1 MPINKGIWLWLGVW
15 CHGHAAMGQSTALD
29 SVKLLIAANRTA
41 EALPVVSRLV
51 AVEPGNPHANYF
63 LGLCHVRLAQE
74 AEKAI
79 PHLELAANYYKVH
92 DIDPGMAEP
101 ELVWYYLVMA
111 YSRTAQCAKAQ
122 EAFRKFMNVY
132 SQDDDS
138 YANDVRHWLELCY
151 DPDRLK
157 QELKALVESMNNE
170 GSPVLQRL
178 SQTTNGQRKVVT
190 REHGFTTRAT
200 LYGVQV
206 GAGSN
211 PLFGAQFKGLRNVGV
226 YLDENGVFRYVIG
239 NLTFRSQAEKLLDE
253 VRSAGYPDAFIVDIS
268 STDVF
273 QQQVVSIEEHGIN
286 ERLSGQVEYRVQIGA
301 FAEVIPERLAE
312 VYLKVDGIFEHRERG
327 LTTLQVG
334 PFSTYEGAVL
344 ERDRLRSLGFDDAFV
359 TAFNRGRRVP
369 LRLAQIHSDEG
380 DLTPQKRK

>member
-1 MPINKGIWLWLGVW
+1 MSRHNSISTFLIGLLWSVV
-15 CHGHAAMGQSTALD
+15 AYGQNAPLD

-41 EALPVVSRLV
+41 EALPVVTRLV
-51 AVEPGNPHANYF
+51 ATEPKNPHANYF
-63 LGLCHVRLAQE
+63 LGLCHVRLAKE
-74 AEKAI
+74 TELAI
-79 PHLELAANYYKVH
+79 PHLELAANFYKVN

-111 YSRTAQCAKAQ
+111 YSRTGQCAKAQ

-157 QELKALVESMNNE
+157 QELKVLVDAVNNE
-170 GSPVLQRL
+170 GTPVLQRL
-178 SQTTNGQRKVVT
+178 SQTDNGQRKVVT
-190 REHGFTTRAT
+190 RDHGFTTRST

-239 NLTFRSQAEKLLDE
+239 NLTFKSQAEKLLDE
-253 VRSAGYPDAFIVDIS
+253 VHSAGYPDAFIVDIS
-268 STDVF
+268 STEVF

-334 PFSTYEGAVL
+334 PFSTYDGAVL

-369 LRLAQIHSDEG
+369 LRLAQIHSVEG
-380 DLTPQKRK
+380 DLVPQKRN